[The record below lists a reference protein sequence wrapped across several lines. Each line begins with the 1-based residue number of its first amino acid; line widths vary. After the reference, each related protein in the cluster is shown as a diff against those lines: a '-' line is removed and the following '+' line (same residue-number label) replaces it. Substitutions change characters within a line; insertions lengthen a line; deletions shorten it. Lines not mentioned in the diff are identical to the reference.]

1 MRHLRLTFSQE
12 SGQTL
17 PLIALFMVILLVMCG
32 AVIDIGNA
40 YRAREALQASADAAA
55 TAGADQ
61 LSLST
66 PPMTGNAIAA
76 ANAYGSGAG
85 GKNPIAGVP
94 AAGVTETVNT
104 SCVTQTAFRCLNANT
119 VSVDETAHVSTAFL
133 GLIGI
138 NSITVSAH
146 SQACS
151 PCGGVPLDIM
161 LVVDRTGSMAAL
173 GGSTNGMD
181 KIDNLKQGLLQ
192 GFLTTLDPT
201 QDNVGLTLLPPDRS
215 GTADVC
221 SQENGSSY
229 NVANPTYTVV
239 PLSNDYMDMSGNLVQ
254 GSPLVSDINCLQPGG
269 STDYSN
275 ALEAARAELLKD
287 GRPGVQGVI
296 VLLSDGAANTGQNCN
311 ANPSDSHCVQPC
323 HTAVNDAA
331 TYKAQN
337 ILVYTVLYGNQSGG
351 PACQTSTGANEA
363 PFMQPWDAMQQI
375 ATPGN
380 YFPDPNPANLTN
392 VFQAISR
399 DLGAGKSRING

>member
-1 MRHLRLTFSQE
+1 MRHPRLTFSQE
-12 SGQTL
+12 TGQTL
-17 PLIALFMVILLVMCG
+17 PLIALFMVVLLVFCG

-61 LSLST
+61 LSLSN
-66 PPMTGNAIAA
+66 PPMTGNAVTTAQ
-76 ANAYGSGAG
+76 AYGSGPG
-85 GKNPIAGVP
+85 GKNPITGVDP
-94 AAGVTETVNT
+94 SGVTESVST
-104 SCVTQTAFRCLNANT
+104 SCVTQTAFRCVNANT
-119 VSVDETAHVSTAFL
+119 VTVDETAHVPTAFL

-138 NSITVSAH
+138 HSITVSAH

-161 LVVDRTGSMAAL
+161 LVVDRTGSMAEL

-181 KIDNLKQGLLQ
+181 KMDNLKQGLLQ

-201 QDNVGLTLLPPDRS
+201 EDNVGLTLLPPDRS
-215 GTADVC
+215 GTGDVC
-221 SQENGSSY
+221 SKENGSSY
-229 NVANPTYTVV
+229 DIANPTYTVV
-239 PLSNDYMDMSGNLVQ
+239 PLSNDYMDMSGNLVSS
-254 GSPLVSDINCLQPGG
+254 SPLVSDINCLQPGG
-269 STDYSN
+269 STDYAN
-275 ALEAARAELLKD
+275 ALEAAQAELQKD

-296 VLLSDGAANTGQNCN
+296 VLLSDGAANTGQNCKN
-311 ANPSDSHCVQPC
+311 DPTDPHCMQPC

-331 TYKAQN
+331 GYKADN

-375 ATPGN
+375 ASPGN
-380 YFPDPNPANLTN
+380 YFPDPNPANLTT
-392 VFQAISR
+392 VFEKISE
-399 DLGAGKSRING
+399 DLNAGSSRITQ